1 MKIIPTGVL
10 KALAMEFKMLFT
22 RKNIVVQYPKERY
35 EIPERGRYGVE
46 MWFNEDGSHKCTGCK
61 LCQNACPYECI
72 NIEVSAGEDGRHI
85 DHWYYQQSACVVC
98 GYCVEA
104 CTFKAIRMSHDYE
117 RAHFDPALK
126 TIQLLTDTPVA
137 KPKRPEGAPA
147 RPAPTPAA
155 GNTSA
160 SPRPATPAAD
170 AGEPKGPAGNA
181 AASPAASAGAV
192 VAEVAVEGEVPLGE
206 AAAVACGIAVDAT
219 PADDPEAANAA
230 CMTAVDVVEEA
241 YEAQPD
247 DAESASEEQGGE
259 RRGAD
264 NA

>member
-1 MKIIPTGVL
+1 MKLIPTGVL

-22 RKNIVVQYPKERY
+22 RKDIVLQYPKERY

-46 MWFNEDGSHKCTGCK
+46 MDFNEDGSHKCTGCK

-72 NIEVSAGEDGRHI
+72 NIEVSAGEGGRHI

-104 CTFKAIRMSHDYE
+104 CTFNAIVMSHDYE

-147 RPAPTPAA
+147 RPAPKPAPAA
-155 GNTSA
+155 TPGDTSA
-160 SPRPATPAAD
+160 SPRPTTPTAD
-170 AGEPKGPAGNA
+170 AVSAAGPAEGAAVSPVGVA
-181 AASPAASAGAV
+181 AATETGEV
-192 VAEVAVEGEVPLGE
+192 VADMAVENDVPLGE

-219 PADDPEAANAA
+219 PADDPAAANEA
-230 CMTAVDVVEEA
+230 CMTAVEVVEEA
-241 YEAQPD
+241 YED
-247 DAESASEEQGGE
+247 QGGE
-259 RRGAD
+259 RRGTD

>member
-1 MKIIPTGVL
+1 MKLIPTGVL
-10 KALAMEFKMLFT
+10 KVLAMEFKMLFT
-22 RKNIVVQYPKERY
+22 RKNIVMQYPKERY
-35 EIPERGRYGVE
+35 DIPERGRYGVE

-72 NIEVSAGEDGRHI
+72 NIEVSAGEGGRNI

-104 CTFKAIRMSHDYE
+104 CTFNAIRMSHDYE
-117 RAHFDPALK
+117 RAHFDPAEK

-147 RPAPTPAA
+147 RPTPAA
-155 GNTSA
+155 GSVSA
-160 SPRPATPAAD
+160 SPRPTTPTAD
-170 AGEPKGPAGNA
+170 AVSAAGPAENA
-181 AASPAASAGAV
+181 PTSPAASAGQV
-192 VAEVAVEGEVPLGE
+192 VAEMAVENAVPVGE
-206 AAAVACGIAVDAT
+206 AAAIACGVAVEAT

-230 CMTAVDVVEEA
+230 CMTAVEVVEEA
-241 YEAQPD
+241 YE
-247 DAESASEEQGGE
+247 EQGGE
-259 RRGAD
+259 PRGAD